1 MSVTMI
7 AQPGMAPLHIIIAQA
22 GTPTRAQAGIPTR
35 MGRPGDIGMGIRGG
49 IIGISAGT
57 GSKNIDQALTPK
69 YRRARRVRA
78 LLFFPYTTR

>member
-22 GTPTRAQAGIPTR
+22 GTPTR

-69 YRRARRVRA
+69 YRKARRVRA